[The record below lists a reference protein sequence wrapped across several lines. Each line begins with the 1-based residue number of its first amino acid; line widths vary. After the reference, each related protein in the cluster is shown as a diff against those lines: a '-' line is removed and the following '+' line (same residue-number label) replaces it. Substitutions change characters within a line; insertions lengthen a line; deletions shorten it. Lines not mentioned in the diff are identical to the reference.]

1 MVMSRYKLSAAA
13 VFGALSGT
21 AQAAPLSYDCD
32 TTPGHYSEL
41 KQVQSGPA
49 YRISGRIAANEL
61 ASDKRWAPGANVTV
75 ESADEQNRAGFRLI
89 APTRKAP
96 LDVVLSIT
104 KAGKTETQTLG
115 QIGLSEELA
124 FVVTVAEGRVR
135 VEIGTMRGEAPV
147 DIGAG
152 ASVAVVCSTGNF
164 HFNDLRFSDADR

>member
-1 MVMSRYKLSAAA
+1 MTRMKYALPVVAALATLASAAD
-13 VFGALSGT
+13 
-21 AQAAPLSYDCD
+21 AAPLSYDCD

-61 ASDKRWAPGANVTV
+61 ATDKRWAPGANVMI
-75 ESADEQNRAGFRLI
+75 ESADGQTRAGLRLL
-89 APTRKAP
+89 APTRRAP

-104 KAGKTETQTLG
+104 KAGKTDVQTLG
-115 QIGLSEELA
+115 HVGLSEELA
-124 FVVTVAEGRVR
+124 FVVTVAEGRAR

>member
-1 MVMSRYKLSAAA
+1 MLKHALPLVAAFGTLASA
-13 VFGALSGT
+13 

-49 YRISGRIAANEL
+49 YLISGRIAANEL
-61 ASDKRWAPGANVTV
+61 ATDKRWAPGANVTI
-75 ESADEQNRAGFRLI
+75 ESADGQNRAGLRLL
-89 APTRKAP
+89 APTRMAP

-104 KAGKTETQTLG
+104 KAGKTEVQTLG
-115 QIGLSEELA
+115 HVGLSEELA
-124 FVVTVAEGRVR
+124 FVVTVAEGRAR
-135 VEIGTMRGEAPV
+135 VEIGTMRGEAPI

-164 HFNDLRFSDADR
+164 HFNDLQFSDADR